1 MASSR
6 DTRTVRAAG
15 AVVWRWRSTGHGAE
29 VAVVHRSRYDDWSLP
44 KGKRNPR
51 ETRQA
56 TAVREVAEETGMAV
70 ALGRSLGSVRYR
82 VLSPDGAGRKVVEYF
97 SAHALGGDFRPGDE
111 VDDLR
116 WLPVHEARAVLT
128 READRQVLDR
138 FAAAPPDLRTVLL
151 VRHARAGSREEWAG
165 ADEFRP
171 LSGRGRKQAEAL
183 ADLLPVFGPTRVH
196 SAPMTRCL
204 DTVSPVARA
213 LGAAVVAEPALT
225 EEAFAREPAA
235 AEDRLLA
242 LVGLPETVVVCSQG
256 GAIPSLL
263 SRLAADGGVELQAPR
278 SRKASTWVLSF
289 LPSRPVLVAADYIS
303 NPRGW

>member
-1 MASSR
+1 M
-6 DTRTVRAAG
+6 RAAG
-15 AVVWRWRSTGHGAE
+15 AVVWRWRSSGHGVE
-29 VAVVHRSRYDDWSLP
+29 VALVHRPRHGDWSLP
-44 KGKRNPR
+44 KGKRDPR

-56 TAVREVAEETGMAV
+56 TAVREVAEETGLAV
-70 ALGRSLGSVRYR
+70 TLGRSLGSVRYR
-82 VLSPDGAGRKVVEYF
+82 VLAADGARRKVVEYF
-97 SAHALGGDFRPGDE
+97 SAQARGGEFTPGDE

-116 WLPVHEARAVLT
+116 WLPVAEARTALT

-138 FAAAPPDLRTVLL
+138 FAATPPDLRTVLL
-151 VRHARAGSREEWAG
+151 VRHARAGRRETWEG
-165 ADEFRP
+165 ADELRP

-183 ADLLPVFGPTRVH
+183 ADLLPVFGPARVH

-213 LGAAVVAEPALT
+213 LGTSVVAEPALT
-225 EEAFAREPAA
+225 EEAFSRAPEA
-235 AEDRLLA
+235 AENRLLA
-242 LVGLPETVVVCSQG
+242 LVGLPETSVVCSQG

-263 SRLAADGGVELQAPR
+263 ARLAEGGGVALPAPR

-303 NPRGW
+303 NPSGW